1 MREGGEGATEDEM
14 VGWHHQFNGLESEK
28 IPGDPE
34 GHGSLA
40 CCMQFMGLQ
49 RVGHNLVTKHTHIDK
64 TENRLVD
71 TVGEGEGGTN

>member
-1 MREGGEGATEDEM
+1 M
-14 VGWHHQFNGLESEK
+14 L
-28 IPGDPE
+28 
-34 GHGSLA
+34 
-40 CCMQFMGLQ
+40 QFMGLQ